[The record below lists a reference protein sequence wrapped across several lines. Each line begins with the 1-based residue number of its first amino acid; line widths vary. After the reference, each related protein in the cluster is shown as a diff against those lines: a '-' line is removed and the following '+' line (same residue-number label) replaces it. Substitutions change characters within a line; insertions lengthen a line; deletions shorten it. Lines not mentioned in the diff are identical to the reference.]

1 MENTTETRTHHC
13 PVHGFRMIPVHAVE
27 NNARKIVG
35 LTCPEPYCE
44 FTRMMSLEERR
55 QFEGQRR
62 QKLAGLMDPE
72 PRRRIG

>member
-1 MENTTETRTHHC
+1 MENTAETRTHHC

-27 NNARKIVG
+27 NGQRKVIG

-55 QFEGQRR
+55 EFENQRCR
-62 QKLAGLMDPE
+62 KLTGLMEPE
-72 PRRRIG
+72 PQRRIG